1 MFCGKCGERLDDNA
15 KFCTKCGN
23 LVNEN
28 SKAEQVKPETE
39 KYKKIVNGNSKNKTV
54 GVIVVACL
62 LYTSPSPRD
71 ISGSRM
77 PSSA

>member
-39 KYKKIVNGNSKNKTV
+39 KYKK
-54 GVIVVACL
+54 
-62 LYTSPSPRD
+62 
-71 ISGSRM
+71 
-77 PSSA
+77 

>member
-1 MFCGKCGERLDDNA
+1 MLCGKCGERLDDNA

-39 KYKKIVNGNSKNKTV
+39 KYKK
-54 GVIVVACL
+54 
-62 LYTSPSPRD
+62 
-71 ISGSRM
+71 
-77 PSSA
+77 